1 MKQARE
7 NQPLLFV
14 STTLLSLLGSGL
26 GVLAFGFTALVFEPS
41 KNWIISVTNSTSM
54 ERLTPVYFMLLMAIS
69 LLSLI
74 GVIKIRKWQK
84 AGFYFYLGAQLT
96 LLFIPV
102 LWLGWGAF
110 SVINLIFTS
119 LFLLIYLSFYKR
131 MS

>member
-1 MKQARE
+1 MKQDRE

-26 GVLAFGFTALVFEPS
+26 GVLAFGFVALVFEPS

-54 ERLTPVYFMLLMAIS
+54 DHFTPVYFVLLMAVS

-84 AGFYFYLGAQLT
+84 AGFFFYLGAQLA
-96 LLFIPV
+96 LLFMPV
-102 LWLGWGAF
+102 LWLGWSAF

-119 LFLLIYLSFYKR
+119 LFLLIYLSFYKH